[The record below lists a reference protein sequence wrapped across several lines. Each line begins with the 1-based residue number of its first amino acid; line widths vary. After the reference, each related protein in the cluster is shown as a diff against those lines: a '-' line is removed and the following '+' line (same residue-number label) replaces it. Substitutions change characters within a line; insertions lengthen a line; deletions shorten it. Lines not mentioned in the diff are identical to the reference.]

1 MPDQWDDFS
10 GIGVRRDI
18 FFMIRVDTGF
28 LRASPIGILRAMV
41 SGQRIACHAMP
52 KSRWRTGGR
61 DDTVS
66 VERWIRVIAGT
77 FVLASVLLGVYVNGY
92 FLIFTAF
99 VGVNLFQSGLTRW
112 CLMESIL
119 KKLGVPAH

>member
-1 MPDQWDDFS
+1 MPS
-10 GIGVRRDI
+10 
-18 FFMIRVDTGF
+18 
-28 LRASPIGILRAMV
+28 
-41 SGQRIACHAMP
+41 
-52 KSRWRTGGR
+52 SRWRTGGR

-66 VERWIRVIAGT
+66 AERWIRVIAGT
-77 FVLASVLLGVYVNGY
+77 FVLTSVLLGVYVNSY

-119 KKLGVPAH
+119 KKLGVPAN